1 MTESLIPVVDSIP
14 GPLGLLSV
22 LLFATFILHLLLMNA
37 VVGVAAITFTRKLRA
52 LMGAKRGRK
61 PPDDGAGVSEVDIPV
76 STERGTLR
84 ARLEFTQDT
93 LLPKGVALTVNL
105 GIAPFLFMQCLYAQY
120 IYVSSVLMAQWWLAV
135 MLIVMLAYYG
145 TYLNMSTGGLSDRSR
160 TIALG
165 LSLLLLLLNAFLFVN
180 NMTLLQQPERWTAYA
195 AEAGGSFLN
204 FMDPQVPP
212 RYLHVVLSCLAV
224 GGLCLAL
231 PEEHAL
237 RAARAGNNGER
248 ERHERKKRAALSW
261 FLWASVFQ
269 VPIGLWFFLALD
281 KPQQQL
287 FMGGSVTATAL
298 LAVSG
303 LLLIA
308 ALYCAWTRRAYAAAA
323 ALLPVIVCMAGMRD
337 MLRKS
342 LLAPYYDVTPRPFE
356 AGPVLLFA
364 GCLAVSAVILYRLGK
379 IYLRDKAEETALL
392 PDAGDAAAAPPH
404 PAGAP
409 VPAYASAAGAAADDD
424 RRDILLVLEIPSR
437 YPPDDGED
445 DSSESDAGGDS
456 I

>member
-37 VVGVAAITFTRKLRA
+37 VVGVAAITFARKVRA
-52 LMGAKRGRK
+52 LAGGKRGRT
-61 PPDDGAGVSEVDIPV
+61 PPDGSGESSEVDIPV
-76 STERGTLR
+76 RTEHGTLK

-145 TYLNMSTGGLSDRSR
+145 TYLNMGAGLSDRSR

-165 LSLLLLLLNAFLFVN
+165 LSLLLLLFNAFLFVN

-204 FMDPQVPP
+204 FTDPQVLP

-237 RAARAGNNGER
+237 RAGRADGNGER
-248 ERHERKKRAALSW
+248 ERRERKKKAALSW
-261 FLWASVFQ
+261 FLWASLLQFPVG
-269 VPIGLWFFLALD
+269 IWFFLALD
-281 KPQQQL
+281 KPRQLL
-287 FMGGSVTATAL
+287 FMGGNVAATAL
-298 LAVSG
+298 LAVSI

-308 ALYCAWTRRAYAAAA
+308 AFYCAWTRRAYAAAA
-323 ALLPVIVCMAGMRD
+323 TLLPVIVCMAGMRD

-342 LLAPYYDVTPRPFE
+342 LLAPYYNAVPRPFE
-356 AGPVLLFA
+356 AGPVLLFV
-364 GCLAVSAVILYRLGK
+364 GCLAVSAVILYRLGR
-379 IYLRDKAEETALL
+379 IYLRDKAEETLH
-392 PDAGDAAAAPPH
+392 PDAGGTAAAPPY
-404 PAGAP
+404 PEGAP
-409 VPAYASAAGAAADDD
+409 VPAYAAAAGTPAADD

-437 YPPDDGED
+437 HTPDDGED
-445 DSSESDAGGDS
+445 DSSGENGKGGNKQ
-456 I
+456 